1 MSSIVALSGAFVLD
15 IQSRHA
21 SSSQNDSSTR
31 YKGNLLRDGNRVTGR
46 VIRERDITHRH
57 EIFGTNT
64 NAPLYRFDVNHRLS
78 TGFDGKISHH
88 QLINRT
94 AGHIDVDLT
103 GFRDL
108 DVTNFLNGQSLEE
121 KFPYETGI
129 IKEGERM
136 MSHDLEDNRNATD
149 CDVDHCM
156 KRSNN
161 IFNGIFTTMH
171 CSHMAN
177 CCAAKTRQK
186 VGDWCFGLTFV
197 RYDGG
202 N

>member
-1 MSSIVALSGAFVLD
+1 MSSIVNLSGAFVLD
-15 IQSRHA
+15 IQSRSA
-21 SSSQNDSSTR
+21 SSGNNDSSTR
-31 YKGNLLRDGNRVTGR
+31 YKGNLLCDGDRVTGR
-46 VIRERDITHRH
+46 LIRERDITNRQKQ
-57 EIFGTNT
+57 FSSNRKSF
-64 NAPLYRFDVNHRLS
+64 LYRFAVGYRKS
-78 TGFDGKISHH
+78 TGIDGNLSHH
-88 QLINRT
+88 QLINRS
-94 AGHIDVDLT
+94 AGHIDLDRA

-121 KFPYETGI
+121 KFPYETNI
-129 IKEGERM
+129 TKEGERM
-136 MSHDLEDNRNATD
+136 MSHDLEDKRNATD

-156 KRSNN
+156 KRSNT

-171 CSHMAN
+171 CSHLAN
-177 CCAAKTRQK
+177 CCAAKARQK